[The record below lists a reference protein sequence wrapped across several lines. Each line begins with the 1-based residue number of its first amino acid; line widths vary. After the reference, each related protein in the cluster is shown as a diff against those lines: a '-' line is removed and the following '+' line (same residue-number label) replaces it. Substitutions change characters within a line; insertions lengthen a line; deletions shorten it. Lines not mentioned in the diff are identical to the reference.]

1 MKIADS
7 TLNFEANHSK
17 TTAQDL
23 RISLR
28 AWVGDSRLATPTAA
42 VNISDSG
49 KAAQSSDASAVQ
61 DSLDAVENDPRMR
74 LIRAMIALLTGR
86 EVKVFDAREL
96 QSGQSA
102 SAAVATP
109 AAASNQT
116 GQTAAGYGIEYDRQ
130 TSYSESEQTQFQASG
145 TVHTTDGKAIDFTLA
160 LSMTR
165 SYSEQSNVS
174 VTLGDARA
182 KKDPLVLNFDG
193 TAAQLTSQ
201 RFEFD
206 LDSDGQNEEINSLA
220 SGSGF
225 LALDNNGD
233 GKINNGSELF
243 GAKSGDGF
251 ADLATLDA
259 DHNGWIDENDA
270 AFNRL
275 LVWSKDAAGK
285 DQIQTLKEA
294 NVGAISLAHV
304 ATPFDIKDEV
314 NALQGDIR
322 SSGVF
327 LRENGTA
334 GTLQQIDLTV

>member
-1 MKIADS
+1 MY
-7 TLNFEANHSK
+7 
-17 TTAQDL
+17 
-23 RISLR
+23 
-28 AWVGDSRLATPTAA
+28 
-42 VNISDSG
+42 
-49 KAAQSSDASAVQ
+49 
-61 DSLDAVENDPRMR
+61 
-74 LIRAMIALLTGR
+74 
-86 EVKVFDAREL
+86 
-96 QSGQSA
+96 
-102 SAAVATP
+102 P
-109 AAASNQT
+109 A
-116 GQTAAGYGIEYDRQ
+116 
-130 TSYSESEQTQFQASG
+130 
-145 TVHTTDGKAIDFTLA
+145 GKAIDFTLA